1 MIQYDGD
8 FTPPAPLLTVSLA
21 GAVHSRP
28 RMEVPALN
36 DTGSDITA
44 VPANLVKK
52 LRLYRLRR
60 IRIEDV
66 EAREVDGHTYAI
78 QLAVGDRPTR
88 EMEVILTRL
97 PFAVLGRDWL
107 QEYYLLLNGPEQNY
121 LLSET
126 PILEEK

>member
-8 FTPPAPLLTVSLA
+8 FTPPAPLLTVTLA

-28 RMEVPALN
+28 RAEVPALI

-66 EAREVDGHTYAI
+66 EAREVASYTYAV
-78 QLAVGDRPTR
+78 QLAVGSYPTR
-88 EMEVILTRL
+88 EIEVILTRL

-107 QEYYLLLNGPEQNY
+107 QEYYLLLNGPEQNF

-126 PILEEK
+126 PILKEI

>member
-8 FTPPAPLLTVSLA
+8 FIPPAPLLTVKLA
-21 GAVHSRP
+21 GSVHSRP
-28 RMEVPALN
+28 RTEVPALI

-66 EAREVDGHTYAI
+66 EAREVASHTYAVK
-78 QLAVGDRPTR
+78 LAVGNHPTR

-107 QEYYLLLNGPEQNY
+107 QEYYLLLNGPEQNF
-121 LLSET
+121 LLSE
-126 PILEEK
+126 PPLLEET